1 MQKIK
6 RILSRRYP
14 AILWTLVIFILLALP
29 GTMLPSEGNFKIPN
43 FDKYVHVSI
52 FCLFVLLW
60 SIYYGA
66 KPDTKNGHIFFVIF
80 IIACLYGTA
89 MEFVQKYFIPFR
101 DFDLYDIL
109 ADVVGACIGYL
120 MMRLTINWWKRTE

>member
-6 RILSRRYP
+6 KILSRRYP
-14 AILWTLVIFILLALP
+14 AILWTLIIFILLALP

-43 FDKYVHVSI
+43 FDKYVHISI

-60 SIYYGA
+60 SIYYGT
-66 KPDTKNGHIFFVIF
+66 KPHTKNRHIFFVIF
-80 IIACLYGTA
+80 IAACLYGTA

-120 MMRLTINWWKRTE
+120 LMRLTINWWKRTE